1 VYTLYQNPGGYPFIH
16 ALDTVLG
23 VAHCVGIPATASE
36 QNGLYNIA
44 LRLHGDRLA
53 LDWRSGRRWQ
63 NVDLRSWR
71 VSPAAAGGIPWL
83 WLGIG
88 LGLAATLVLLLRR
101 IGLPEGT
108 LSPREA

>member
-1 VYTLYQNPGGYPFIH
+1 
-16 ALDTVLG
+16 VLG

-36 QNGLYNIA
+36 QSGLYNIA

-53 LDWRSGRRWQ
+53 LDWRSGRSWQ